1 MSWREFKAPLW
12 HSSLPT
18 NSKKAK
24 PLTNRLVVEGY
35 STREWLDGSFWRR
48 LFGFVAAMWQ
58 VQAGVVE
65 DCCHTILLHVS
76 TAP

>member
-1 MSWREFKAPLW
+1 MARVNSSVMAFELANEFKEG
-12 HSSLPT
+12 
-18 NSKKAK
+18 K

-35 STREWLDGSFWRR
+35 STREWLDGSFWRC
-48 LFGFVAAMWQ
+48 LSGFVAAMQ
-58 VQAGVVE
+58 QARVGIVE